1 MPKRP
6 VWPYSVEKLLAHKF
20 REIFTITTARTVS
33 FFEVCC
39 AKNNFGLP
47 YVPKIFY
54 FQDVGLEHG
63 VFQQNRLSP
72 AVRSLSCKGRLPAQS
87 GHFSVLKKR
96 CFAGPLQS
104 VVEIIFPAEGSLN
117 RTIIN
122 LGQFDWHNLKSVIW
136 APFFANPC

>member
-1 MPKRP
+1 MQINNSCFDTLK
-6 VWPYSVEKLLAHKF
+6 WLLCAYAVEKLLAHKF

-63 VFQQNRLSP
+63 VFQ
-72 AVRSLSCKGRLPAQS
+72 
-87 GHFSVLKKR
+87 
-96 CFAGPLQS
+96 
-104 VVEIIFPAEGSLN
+104 
-117 RTIIN
+117 
-122 LGQFDWHNLKSVIW
+122 HNLPI
-136 APFFANPC
+136 PDLHIR